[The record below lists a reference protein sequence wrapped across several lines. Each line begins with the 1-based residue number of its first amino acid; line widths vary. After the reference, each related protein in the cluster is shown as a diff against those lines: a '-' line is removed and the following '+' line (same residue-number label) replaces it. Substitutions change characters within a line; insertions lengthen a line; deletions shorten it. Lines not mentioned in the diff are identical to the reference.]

1 MEINAK
7 RINELAK
14 ETGFIRDNLE
24 KMARLL
30 QMLDVLFASP
40 WKDKLVLK
48 GGTISFTLDCLAF
61 PSTSIWIIAVP
72 AKKKP

>member
-14 ETGFIRDNLE
+14 EMDFIRDNLE

-30 QMLDVLFASP
+30 QMLDVVFASP

-48 GGTISFTLDCLAF
+48 GGTNAELFEMPNSGFRKK
-61 PSTSIWIIAVP
+61 
-72 AKKKP
+72 AKSD